1 LSNTQ
6 RIGTRNLGTRHRAG
20 LGLSEQADVV
30 VVIISEER
38 GSISFAYQG
47 ELLLDIDPTELR
59 SLLQLRLP
67 EISAG

>member
-1 LSNTQ
+1 
-6 RIGTRNLGTRHRAG
+6 
-20 LGLSEQADVV
+20 LSEQADVV